1 MNPGMR
7 ARSLVALV
15 AILVGLGTAV
25 AGPKQD
31 IQSKVKEAM
40 ESYDLMDYDA
50 ARKLLTQAL
59 AIAKKAKLDKD
70 PIVAKAHL
78 SMGIVAFVN
87 QDTDGAKLSFLSAV
101 QIDPKIQIAP
111 AYKSAEMAKLLESVR
126 AEATGGGGG
135 SGEPDT
141 VDMSTGGSECASVT
155 GIDHKII
162 DSAAAGEAVPIEAL
176 VASDVS
182 ATKIA
187 LMYRPEGATE
197 FTEVKLKKEGE
208 CKYVGS
214 IPSSAMKGSLVH
226 YYVAAFNNVGKAIAG
241 KGSSGSPNIIELTS
255 GTGGGLG
262 GGDNEDPIGGG
273 GGGGG
278 SVSSGITVGPKRA
291 KLLVAFSGGTGFGYV
306 TGETEGMNTVKN
318 CCLGSSLVVLQP
330 EIGYFINPRLSLG
343 IAGRIGI
350 PVGANVEG
358 HATAA
363 PGGLVRV
370 RYAVGATGEGLRLM
384 GQAGIGVMRN
394 TIKLDNSMP
403 GMDTDV
409 VAQGPMLLG
418 GGLGF
423 AKRLSGSVSFVA
435 ELSVL
440 AGLSVFSMP
449 GLSPVFNSGFGA
461 DLSLGIQ
468 LGI

>member
-87 QDTDGAKLSFLSAV
+87 QDTDAAKLSFLSAV

-126 AEATGGGGG
+126 AEATGGGGD

-155 GIDHKII
+155 GIDHTII

-226 YYVAAFNNVGKAIAG
+226 YYVAAFNNVGKPIAG
-241 KGSSGSPNIIELTS
+241 KGSSGSPNIIELTA
-255 GTGGGLG
+255 GTGGGIG

-273 GGGGG
+273 GGGG
-278 SVSSGITVGPKRA
+278 SVSSGVTVGPKRA

-343 IAGRIGI
+343 IAARIGI

-370 RYAVGATGEGLRLM
+370 RYAVAPSGEGLRLM

-440 AGLSVFSMP
+440 AGLAAFSMP

-468 LGI
+468 LGL